1 MAKTALKNATSFEAY
16 QDTAKPTPAGAPI
29 GEMGEAG
36 SKDSLA
42 RLNEAMREL
51 KAVAAA
57 PVLRRAIESLN
68 REDFV
73 GGGKWAIKAL
83 ELDEHNGVGWYLL
96 AIARER
102 AGDFVNSVRAYEAAL
117 KLLPEHADVAND
129 LGRLAFR
136 MGMFEQA
143 EKLFIR
149 YIEHAPERAD
159 GVNNL
164 ASALRDQGRH
174 DEAIELLRNALMQHP
189 EAAILWNTLASAV
202 MDIGDLEN
210 AYTFF
215 SEAIRLSPKF
225 GKARYNLGQ
234 CKHAMGDTQSA
245 LDDCIA
251 ALKRTNT
258 AEDRQMMLLAR
269 STYNIVLGNIGPG
282 WDDYEARLSAQ
293 FAGVTHF
300 VIDRPKWKPGKDLAG
315 KTFLVVAEQGLGDEL
330 LFANVLPDIVEK
342 LGPDG
347 RLLLAV
353 EKRLVPLFQRSFPDA
368 EVTPHSTKA
377 IAGQPVRYLP
387 LASVNDADLWT
398 PMGSLMR
405 EFRRTVDAF
414 PDHKGYLKADPER
427 VDYWR
432 QQLETAPAGPKVGL
446 LWKSAV
452 TKGRSRYFSPF
463 EQWAPVLRTP
473 GVSFV
478 NLQYGDC
485 AAELEQAERDFGVKI
500 WQPDGIDLKNDLDDV
515 AALCCAMDLTVGFSN
530 ATFNIASSCGAPTW
544 LISTPGSWPRLGTD
558 RYPWYPQTR
567 VFLPDGFNAWGTV
580 MEPMAEALAEW
591 AKAR

>member
-1 MAKTALKNATSFEAY
+1 
-16 QDTAKPTPAGAPI
+16 
-29 GEMGEAG
+29 
-36 SKDSLA
+36 
-42 RLNEAMREL
+42 
-51 KAVAAA
+51 
-57 PVLRRAIESLN
+57 
-68 REDFV
+68 
-73 GGGKWAIKAL
+73 
-83 ELDEHNGVGWYLL
+83 
-96 AIARER
+96 
-102 AGDFVNSVRAYEAAL
+102 
-117 KLLPEHADVAND
+117 
-129 LGRLAFR
+129 
-136 MGMFEQA
+136 
-143 EKLFIR
+143 
-149 YIEHAPERAD
+149 
-159 GVNNL
+159 
-164 ASALRDQGRH
+164 
-174 DEAIELLRNALMQHP
+174 
-189 EAAILWNTLASAV
+189 
-202 MDIGDLEN
+202 
-210 AYTFF
+210 
-215 SEAIRLSPKF
+215 
-225 GKARYNLGQ
+225 
-234 CKHAMGDTQSA
+234 
-245 LDDCIA
+245 
-251 ALKRTNT
+251 
-258 AEDRQMMLLAR
+258 
-269 STYNIVLGNIGPG
+269 
-282 WDDYEARLSAQ
+282 
-293 FAGVTHF
+293 
-300 VIDRPKWKPGKDLAG
+300 
-315 KTFLVVAEQGLGDEL
+315 
-330 LFANVLPDIVEK
+330 
-342 LGPDG
+342 
-347 RLLLAV
+347 
-353 EKRLVPLFQRSFPDA
+353 
-368 EVTPHSTKA
+368 
-377 IAGQPVRYLP
+377 
-387 LASVNDADLWT
+387 
-398 PMGSLMR
+398 MR